1 MLFQYRLQL
10 TANCELPTVD
20 CELINPVRASY
31 PNLCGG
37 SVAVVV

>member
-10 TANCELPTVD
+10 TANRQLD
-20 CELINPVRASY
+20 CELINPARASY

-37 SVAVVV
+37 SVAMVV